1 MGERPADTT
10 DAAEYTATLS
20 FGDRVGSPSAR
31 VEEVSGNGRS
41 TGRAGL
47 DVGEPGGV
55 LLERPKAPRR
65 VPTARLPRADS
76 RFGAGVLWTALLYA
90 VLGVGAVLWGNRVL
104 DEYAKGLGAPGIPG
118 GGGGGGGARQVRY
131 IELPP
136 LPSSAAQTRR
146 PEPKPEPTVPVQ
158 VPQPVVEPPEVNLK
172 ELTPEF
178 PQIATLPADPP
189 QINVET
195 LGAGSGTG
203 VGPGVGAGTGGG
215 VGTGQGTGI
224 GAGVGPGT
232 GGDGGVVV
240 APAVRTVIY
249 PFEEPPPQIRGT
261 VFRVRFWVDAR
272 GRPTKVEIEP
282 PIDDA
287 SFSRKLLDRMRQWT
301 FYPARTLEGRPVNG
315 QLVVTYEP

>member
-1 MGERPADTT
+1 MSEPPADTS
-10 DAAEYTATLS
+10 DATEYTAALS
-20 FGDRVGSPSAR
+20 PTAR
-31 VEEVSGNGRS
+31 VTASGNGRS
-41 TGRAGL
+41 IGRRRH
-47 DVGEPGGV
+47 DGEEPRQV
-55 LLERPKAPRR
+55 IPERPRAPRR

-76 RFGAGVLWTALLYA
+76 PFGAGVIWTTVLYA
-90 VLGVGAVLWGNRVL
+90 VLGVGLVMWGNRVL
-104 DEYAKGLGAPGIPG
+104 EEYQKGLGIAGTPG

-146 PEPKPEPTVPVQ
+146 PEPRAEPTVPVQ
-158 VPQPVVEPPEVNLK
+158 VPQPVVKPPELNLR
-172 ELTPEF
+172 EVTPEP
-178 PQIATLPADPP
+178 PQIATLPAEPS

-224 GAGVGPGT
+224 GSGVGPGT
-232 GGDGGVVV
+232 GGDGGAVV

-272 GRPTKVEIEP
+272 GRPTRVEIEP
-282 PIDDA
+282 AIDDA
-287 SFSRKLLDRMRQWT
+287 SFSRRLLERMRQWT